1 MDRWHNTVGVKG
13 EDYTVYRKGKAF
25 MSAALLIIFS
35 IQLLLSIEIA
45 SSQTVG
51 TYHPSG
57 YNLIGAT
64 SYTSGALTH
73 LQSDDSVYMSFGSY
87 FSGTDTSD
95 FVDNDASD
103 VDSSADKGTH
113 DNFSAQQSGPDSTY
127 DTLTEENTASTSN
140 TTLIDAESFEGTWP
154 PTGWIE
160 TDAWNNETDQAYYG
174 TSSAD
179 FDGPLFGTSSGDLDT
194 PDLDCSDA
202 NAIYVGFWYRDDG
215 LDADDFLLKYY
226 DGSNWDN
233 IVDLGSTTQENQW
246 LHYQQKITDSRYFVS
261 TFKVRWSAVSVG
273 SLYGEH
279 IYVDL
284 VTVKKEVGL
293 YNYELDLEVQW
304 TNADYDETNEEVAI
318 YADKGNNTH
327 SLDAAGG
334 YMMIGDGTANWGST
348 TGTISF
354 WIKWNSVGNRP
365 WGQHENMEI
374 RFSGLNIVVDWG
386 AAGSITSSTSFTAG
400 KWYFIAIAWDENT
413 DDLYLHVGDQDNAPT
428 EDTHITGWT
437 DTVSDEGV
445 TENNFMASK
454 GGVDPTDGHGDD
466 LRYWNIYRTL
476 TEIQSDYDT
485 ELTGSETNLR
495 SYFNLHNNFD
505 DMGPDNN
512 DGSGVGSY
520 SFSSD
525 VPFDAPPT
533 ENIRVD
539 VWNGTAWQNL
549 FTDLTNGWNNI
560 SVSSYLTSST
570 LTIRFK
576 GGTEAGDATQDSWN
590 MDVTLL
596 HVWSDEYTTEVE
608 FVGLSDTET
617 WVQLEW
623 SVDSAWTVGSVSV
636 TLQLYNYSLGDYPTN
651 GNGYVSY
658 ISSATANADETKN
671 QAITVN
677 PTHFRNSTGY
687 WKVKVK
693 GVKTTDTPFDFKAD
707 LIKCEI
713 TFAAPP
719 DVAVLNVT
727 KSLTSVH
734 PGEIVRINVTV
745 KNEGRI
751 TETFNVTLYY
761 DNTEIGKQLVSS
773 LAPSA
778 DTTLTFNWNTTG
790 VAPDTYTIKAI
801 ADNVPGETD
810 TADNTYVDGTL
821 RVHIETPSQPF
832 DWAILYALLA
842 VFGLVFFSAVKLNR
856 RKKIDTFSELFGM
869 THQQMIGKK
878 MLLEIDPTSDYHKAL
893 LNFASEARNSSE
905 PLFIFTSTNSALHS
919 ALPGS
924 ENVKFFLLTS
934 NASSLQQINEK
945 VTLLPAHDLSI
956 LLNAS
961 VEALK
966 EEKEKT
972 INMLFDNISSIII
985 RCGFEKTYSFMHFL
999 LEAVSSPNAT
1009 ALFVFNPA
1017 AHDPEISSSIRGLFH
1032 NQLAYTKRGPK
1043 VGTL

>member
-1 MDRWHNTVGVKG
+1 M
-13 EDYTVYRKGKAF
+13 YRKGKAF
-25 MSAALLIIFS
+25 LSAALLIIFS
-35 IQLLLSIEIA
+35 IQILLSIKIA
-45 SSQTVG
+45 ASQTVG
-51 TYHPSG
+51 THHPTG
-57 YNLIGAT
+57 YNLLGAT
-64 SYTSGALTH
+64 TYTSGALTH
-73 LQSDDSVYMSFGSY
+73 LQSDDSVYMTFGSY

-95 FVDNDASD
+95 FVNNDASD

-113 DNFSAQQSGPDSTY
+113 GNFSAQQDGPDSTY
-127 DTLTEENTASTSN
+127 DTLTEENTASVSN

-154 PTGWIE
+154 PTGWTE
-160 TDAWNNETDQAYYG
+160 TDAWNKESDQAYYG

-179 FDGPLFGTSSGDLDT
+179 FDGPLFGTSGDLDT

-202 NAIYVGFWYRDDG
+202 NAIYVSFWYRDHD

-226 DGSNWDN
+226 DGNNWDT
-233 IVDLGSTTQENQW
+233 IADLGSTTQENQW
-246 LHYQQKITDSRYFVS
+246 LHYQQKIIDSRYFVP
-261 TFKVRWSAVSVG
+261 TFKVRWSGVSVG
-273 SLYGEH
+273 YGEH

-284 VTVKKEVGL
+284 VSVRKEVGT

-304 TNADYDETNEEVAI
+304 ANADYDETNEELAI
-318 YADKGNNTH
+318 YIDKGNNTH

-354 WIKWNSVGNRP
+354 WIKWNSVGDRP
-365 WGQHENMEI
+365 WGQHDNMEI
-374 RFSGLNIVVDWG
+374 RFSGLNMVVDWG
-386 AAGSITSSTSFTAG
+386 TANSITSSTSFTAG
-400 KWYFIAIAWDENT
+400 KWYFIAIVWNENT
-413 DDLYLHVGDQDNAPT
+413 NDLYLYVGDQNSAPT

-466 LRYWNIYRTL
+466 LRYWNIDRPL
-476 TEIQSDYDT
+476 TEIQIDYDK

-495 SYFNLHNNFD
+495 SYFKLNDNFD
-505 DMGPDNN
+505 DIGPDNN

-525 VPFDAPPT
+525 VAFDAPPT

-560 SVSSYLTSST
+560 SVSPYLTSST

-576 GGTEAGDATQDSWN
+576 GGTETGDATQDKWN

-596 HVWSDEYTTEVE
+596 HVWSGKCTTEVE

-617 WVQLEW
+617 WAQLEW

-636 TLQLYNYSLGDYPTN
+636 TLQLYNYSLDDYPTN

-658 ISSATANADETKN
+658 ISSATANTDETKN
-671 QAITVN
+671 QTITVN

-693 GVKTTDTPFDFKAD
+693 GAKTTDAPFDFKAD

-713 TFAAPP
+713 TFAAP
-719 DVAVLNVT
+719 
-727 KSLTSVH
+727 
-734 PGEIVRINVTV
+734 
-745 KNEGRI
+745 
-751 TETFNVTLYY
+751 
-761 DNTEIGKQLVSS
+761 
-773 LAPSA
+773 
-778 DTTLTFNWNTTG
+778 
-790 VAPDTYTIKAI
+790 
-801 ADNVPGETD
+801 
-810 TADNTYVDGTL
+810 
-821 RVHIETPSQPF
+821 SQPF
-832 DWAILYALLA
+832 DWAILYALLV
-842 VFGLVFFSAVKLNR
+842 VFGLMFLSAVKLNR
-856 RKKIDTFSELFGM
+856 KKKTDTFSESFGM

-893 LNFASEARNSSE
+893 LDFASEAGNSGE

-919 ALPGS
+919 TLPGA

-945 VTLLPAHDLSI
+945 VILLPAHDLSI

-966 EEKEKT
+966 VQKEKT

-999 LEAVSSPNAT
+999 LEAISSPKAT

-1043 VGTL
+1043 VGSL